1 MLEPSEV
8 FGEAFVCAGIKSIPV
23 DVVALGETVV
33 MLLSLPDIPL
43 KNTDIYNC
51 FILNLLR
58 TSSVKNL
65 VLMKRLEVTS
75 KRSTEEK
82 LMTYLMQTAK
92 EQGKSSFHITYD
104 RQQLADYLE
113 VDRSGLSAVIGKLKK
128 KRKNQNAVGTEDEQ
142 SAKLRYGNRI
152 KRAYLSLTLHKKGRR
167 QQTAAFL
174 ISGVI

>member
-1 MLEPSEV
+1 M
-8 FGEAFVCAGIKSIPV
+8 
-23 DVVALGETVV
+23 
-33 MLLSLPDIPL
+33 
-43 KNTDIYNC
+43 
-51 FILNLLR
+51 
-58 TSSVKNL
+58 KNL

-128 KRKNQNAVGTEDEQ
+128 AENQMPQRFV
-142 SAKLRYGNRI
+142 
-152 KRAYLSLTLHKKGRR
+152 
-167 QQTAAFL
+167 
-174 ISGVI
+174 